1 MNPNILVFGLA
12 GLAAFV
18 LAHPRVR
25 RSTDWRATVTPLA
38 SIIGSGFL
46 VLAPLLVREF
56 GTRAVWV
63 MAGLCGVAYLVGG
76 AIRWNILQ
84 RHVAPERTQKLSAAL
99 EAASSWTLAVAYVI
113 SVSYYLNLFGAF
125 ALSLVLPDSPLAGK
139 LLTSAVLIAI
149 AVIGWTR
156 GLRGL
161 ERAESISVAVKLA
174 VIAGLLGGMAQ
185 FTWALAGR
193 GALQSGGGH
202 VGWDSLRLVFGLI
215 ITVQGFETSRY
226 LHEAYDA
233 DTRIR
238 TMRRAQWLSAAI
250 YVAYVGFAGVDFA
263 ASSLPL
269 KETAII
275 GMTHPIATALP
286 ILLVVAA
293 LAAQFSAAVA
303 DTNGCGGLAQEMT
316 GGRLSS
322 RLAYVALAA
331 LALGLTWAAD
341 IYQIISYA
349 SRGFAVYYALQCAIA
364 TRLSHAAGGR
374 PWHTAA
380 FALLTALMAAAALL
394 GLPAA

>member
-1 MNPNILVFGLA
+1 MNANILVLGLV
-12 GLAAFV
+12 GLAALT

-56 GTRAVWV
+56 GTRAIWV
-63 MAGLCGVAYLVGG
+63 MAGLCGVAYCVGD
-76 AIRWNILQ
+76 AIRFNIS
-84 RHVAPERTQKLSAAL
+84 RRDVAPERTKMLSVSL
-99 EAASSWTLAVAYVI
+99 ETASSWTLAASYVI
-113 SVSYYLNLFGAF
+113 SVCYYLNLFGAF
-125 ALSLVLPDSPLAGK
+125 ALSMVFPDSPTAGK
-139 LLTSAVLIAI
+139 LLTSLVLVVIAL
-149 AVIGWTR
+149 IGWTR

-161 ERAESISVAVKLA
+161 ERAESITVAIKLA
-174 VIAGLLGGMAQ
+174 VIAGLLGGMAN
-185 FTWALAGR
+185 FTWELAGR

-202 VGWDSLRLVFGLI
+202 FDWNSLRLAFGLI

-226 LHEAYDA
+226 LREAYSA

-238 TMRRAQWLSAAI
+238 TMRRAQKLSTAI
-250 YVAYVGFAGVDFA
+250 YLTYVAFAGLDFA
-263 ASSLPL
+263 ATSLPL

-275 GMTHPIATALP
+275 GMMQPIATVLP

-303 DTNGCGGLAQEMT
+303 DTNGCGGLTQEMS
-316 GGRLSS
+316 GGRFSS

-349 SRGFAVYYALQCAIA
+349 SRGFAVYYALQCALA
-364 TRLSHAAGGR
+364 TRLSREEGGSPWRTAG
-374 PWHTAA
+374 
-380 FALLTALMAAAALL
+380 FVLLTVLLTAAALL
-394 GLPAA
+394 GIPAA